1 MNLVSVDSISKTQ
14 GDKTLFENISF
25 GIDAGDRIGLVGV
38 NGSGKSTLM
47 NLVAGLDTVDGGRIS
62 NRKNLRIGL
71 LRQLPPADMD
81 HSIRE
86 HIFASD
92 SPLIRLIHDYER
104 ACDALEL
111 SAANKSDTA
120 EQQRAQDNLDKLSA
134 RMQDEDAYTYEAE
147 IQSILRELGIVDL
160 DRKMREL
167 SGGMLKKVAL
177 AQILIDDA
185 DLLLLDEPTNHLDID
200 SILWLESYL
209 AGTKKAVFMVTHDRY
224 FLENITDRI
233 FELDPPDIFQYRGN
247 YGTYLEK
254 RAEREEQAAR
264 SEAKARNFLRTEV
277 EWLRRMPKARGTKQK
292 ARIDRIHEVQN
303 RKQLQQDPAFS
314 FSVSGRRLGNKILE
328 AREIGK
334 SFALPGGSD
343 QKTRGSEKPTDA
355 DRQLLFQN
363 FTYFF
368 KPGERIGI
376 VGPNGVGK
384 SSFLN
389 VLTGK
394 LKPDSGEV
402 IVGAN
407 TQFGYFDQT
416 NMEMPADRRVL
427 EFIRKEAGEIL
438 KLGDKKN
445 VVEMPASKVLEYFRF
460 DGRLQHSVIGKL
472 SGGERRRLYLV
483 FVLMRNP
490 NFLILDEPTNDL
502 DVQTLSLLEDF
513 LQDYTGCLLVVSHDR
528 YFMDRV
534 VDQLFLFGP
543 EAAANDPQNKTRI
556 EVFPGSYADYLEYRD
571 AQKAGA
577 SGQSNHESATDAD
590 KSKRVDSRAGSNKDP
605 GAKPASKKKKRFS
618 FKEKREFTDLEKE
631 IESLENEK
639 GELETQLAAGGGDFE
654 QLAEQGERL
663 NEVLSLIE
671 SKYERWNA
679 LADSV
684 EELD

>member
-14 GDKTLFENISF
+14 GDKSLFENISF

-71 LRQLPPADMD
+71 LRQLPPAEMD

-92 SPLIRLIHDYER
+92 SPLIRLIHDYEQ
-104 ACDALEL
+104 ACDELEA
-111 SAANKSDTA
+111 SAAGDAN
-120 EQQRAQDNLDKLSA
+120 EQQRAQDRLDRLSV

-160 DRKMREL
+160 NRKMREL

-177 AQILIDDA
+177 AQTLIDDA

-254 RAEREEQAAR
+254 RAEREEQAR
-264 SEAKARNFLRTEV
+264 QSEAKARNFLRKEV

-328 AREIGK
+328 VRDIAKSFPRPDDAGK
-334 SFALPGGSD
+334 SPSGTAAAPDDGRL
-343 QKTRGSEKPTDA
+343 K
-355 DRQLLFQN
+355 LFQD

-376 VGPNGVGK
+376 VGPNGAGK

-389 VLTGK
+389 VLTGA
-394 LKPDSGEV
+394 LAPDSGEV

-407 TQFGYFDQT
+407 TEFGYFDQNT
-416 NMEMPADRRVL
+416 MDMPGDRRVL

-445 VVEMPASKVLEYFRF
+445 VVEMPATKVLEYFRF
-460 DGRLQHSVIGKL
+460 DGRLQHAVIGKL
-472 SGGERRRLYLV
+472 SGGERRRLYMV
-483 FVLMRNP
+483 YVLMKNP

-534 VDQLFLFGP
+534 VDQLFLFG
-543 EAAANDPQNKTRI
+543 AAATGAPAAGGI
-556 EVFPGSYADYLEYRD
+556 EVFPGSYADYLEYRE
-571 AQKAGA
+571 AQKAA
-577 SGQSNHESATDAD
+577 PS
-590 KSKRVDSRAGSNKDP
+590 P
-605 GAKPASKKKKRFS
+605 GAGEGDAKSANAQAGAPDATKSKKKKRLS
-618 FKEKREFTDLEKE
+618 FKEKREYSELEKE
-631 IESLENEK
+631 IEGLENEK
-639 GELETQLAAGGGDFE
+639 AALEEQLAAGG
-654 QLAEQGERL
+654 A
-663 NEVLSLIE
+663 
-671 SKYERWNA
+671 
-679 LADSV
+679 
-684 EELD
+684 